1 MAQKELRA
9 RILSALRRTFRPELL
24 NRIDDMI
31 VFHPLTQENLT
42 LIARRMILETVE
54 RARALNITLSID
66 DTVTQH
72 FAERTHQEKDGAR
85 PLRRMIDSEITNQV
99 ADAYLCGR
107 LSNGA
112 AAQITVKN
120 GEISLIH

>member
-1 MAQKELRA
+1 MVST
-9 RILSALRRTFRPELL
+9 ILFC
-24 NRIDDMI
+24 DI
-31 VFHPLTQENLT
+31 VNEFMVDGEVLTVEPLTSGPVSYTHLLT